1 NDILRGGAG
10 DDNDQRLVAGFKYG
24 GLYGGAGNDILD
36 GGDGN
41 DYLDPGTGVDSVIG
55 GLGNDILNLDLSTLT
70 TGLAVNYT
78 NTTSGTVTGGTTFRE
93 IEQVI
98 LKTGSG
104 NDVVNLSAT
113 VGDGSSSNYGSNV
126 SLGAGNDSVIGGTGT
141 DAFYGE
147 AGNDTLEGGADRD
160 RLEGGDGNDILR
172 GGAGDDNDQRLV
184 AGFKYGGLYG
194 GAGNDTL
201 DGGDGNDALNGDADN
216 DWLVGGAGN
225 DILTGGNGADKFVYD
240 TNRIFASADIGSDR
254 ITDFLIGTDKIVLD
268 KTTFTALT
276 SASGSALTS
285 SEFAI
290 INATTNSEIVAG
302 SSSAKI
308 IFNQANGDLFY
319 NQNGTTTGL
328 GTGSLFATLSGVT
341 SLSTTDFVVQA

>member
-1 NDILRGGAG
+1 MT
-10 DDNDQRLVAGFKYG
+10 VKSYG
-24 GLYGGAGNDILD
+24 GLFGGAGNDTLD

-55 GLGNDILNLDLSTLT
+55 GLGNDVLNLDLSTQT
-70 TGLAVNYT
+70 TAVTVTYT
-78 NTTSGTVTGGTTFRE
+78 NTTNGTVSGGSSFRE
-93 IEQVI
+93 IEQVY

-104 NDVVNLSAT
+104 NDVINLSAT
-113 VGDGSSSNYGSNV
+113 VGEGNSYNYGSNV
-126 SLGAGNDSVIGGTGT
+126 SLGAGNDSIIGGSGR
-141 DAFYGE
+141 DAFFGE
-147 AGNDTLEGGADRD
+147 AGNDTLDGGADRD

-172 GGAGDDNDQRLV
+172 GGVGDDNDSSLTV
-184 AGFKYGGLYG
+184 KSYGGLFG

-201 DGGDGNDALNGDADN
+201 DGGDGNDYLN
-216 DWLVGGAGN
+216 GGAGN
-225 DILTGGNGADKFVYD
+225 DTLTGGNGTDKFVYD
-240 TNRIFASADIGSDR
+240 TNRIFVSADVGSDR

-276 SASGSALTS
+276 SASGILTS

-328 GTGSLFATLSGVT
+328 GTGSLFATLSGVS
-341 SLSTTDFVVQA
+341 SLSATDFVVQA